1 MKPEF
6 NSDNNIC
13 DLCGAA
19 EYDFI
24 LTTPRLDGSLVCC
37 RACHLFYVLA
47 PAAEPTSAT
56 PIHVIESAP
65 AAAAEMKRLS
75 ERAQELCLVN
85 PFVEENENK
94 WRAITAAERYQDLLR
109 ATALS
114 SGHLLEIGCAMGD
127 FLHAAHAS
135 FQVTGVEADEA
146 ACALTQ
152 ARGFD
157 CFHGTIFAANFPAES
172 FDVVTLYHVIEHV
185 PSPTRVLQE
194 IRRVLRPNG
203 FVVIETPNIET
214 IWYRLLRERW
224 RQFIPDHKFFFTP
237 ATLERSCTE
246 TGFVIS
252 ERHSVG
258 KAMSLRLFF
267 DRLGRYHRPSG
278 TFLARLIAKLGWQE
292 KTLQLNL
299 GDVMRLYARRK

>member
-1 MKPEF
+1 MKREF

-24 LTTPRLDGSLVCC
+24 LTTPRLDGPLVCC

-47 PAAEPTSAT
+47 PAAQPIFPA
-56 PIHVIESAP
+56 PIHIIESAP
-65 AAAAEMKRLS
+65 VAAAEMKRLS
-75 ERAQELCLVN
+75 ERAQELSLVN

-94 WRAITAAERYQDLLR
+94 WRALTATERYQDLLR
-109 ATALS
+109 ATSLS
-114 SGHLLEIGCAMGD
+114 SGRLLEIGCATGD

-135 FQVTGVEADEA
+135 FQVTGVEADET
-146 ACALTQ
+146 ACAMTQ

-194 IRRVLRPNG
+194 IHRVLRPKG
-203 FVVIETPNIET
+203 IVVIETPNIET

-237 ATLERSCTE
+237 ATLERSCAENSFIT
-246 TGFVIS
+246 V
-252 ERHSVG
+252 ERRSVG
-258 KAMSLRLFF
+258 KAMSVRLFF
-267 DRLGRYHRPSG
+267 DRLGRFHRPSG
-278 TFLARLIAKLGWQE
+278 SLLTRLSAKLGWQE

-299 GDVMRLYARRK
+299 GDVMRLYAQRK